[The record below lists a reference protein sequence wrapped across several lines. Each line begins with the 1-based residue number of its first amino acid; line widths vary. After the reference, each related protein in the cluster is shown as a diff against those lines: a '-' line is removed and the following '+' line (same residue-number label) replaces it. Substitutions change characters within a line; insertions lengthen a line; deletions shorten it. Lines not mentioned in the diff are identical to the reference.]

1 MGRYLVEAHLRE
13 GRPVAELAAAHGVDR
28 SWIYKL
34 LARYRA
40 EGDAG
45 LVARSRRPHRSPTRV
60 GTEIEEEIVL
70 LRKQL
75 AEEGLDAGAVTIAWH
90 LGRRHEVVPSV
101 STIWRVLNRRGFV
114 TPQPRKRPRSSYIRF
129 EADLANECWQ
139 SDMTHWHLGEGT
151 GVEIVNFIDDHS
163 RLCVA
168 SVAVE
173 VTRATDV
180 AEAFA
185 QAIAAYGTPAS
196 VLTDNGCIYTA
207 KHRNGKVVMETL
219 LESLGVTYK
228 HSSPYH
234 PQTCGKVERFHQTMK
249 RYLVR
254 QPGAADLAGLQ
265 AQIDRFVAY
274 YNTCRPHRALGPA
287 HPRRGLWR
295 QGEGPPAPS
304 QGGHALPGAAR
315 QDRQVRKGHPAP
327 RQPTAPHRCRPS
339 PRRHSGAVV
348 GCRPRR
354 PSGDRRRRAAPGT
367 QDRSE
372 QGLPA
377 ARIVLMSTMSRDI
390 CLRCLATSHGGPGR
404 IRTFE
409 G

>member
-1 MGRYLVEAHLRE
+1 MDMGRYLVEAHLRE

-274 YNTCRPHRALGPA
+274 YNTCRPHRALGRRTPAEAFGAKVKA
-287 HPRRGLWR
+287 HPPL
-295 QGEGPPAPS
+295 
-304 QGGHALPGAAR
+304 
-315 QDRQVRKGHPAP
+315 
-327 RQPTAPHRCRPS
+327 
-339 PRRHSGAVV
+339 
-348 GCRPRR
+348 
-354 PSGDRRRRAAPGT
+354 RRAATHFRVRRDKIDKSGRVTLRHDSRLLHIGVGRAHVGT
-367 QDRSE
+367 RVLLLVADLDVRVVTDE
-372 QGLPA
+372 GELLREL
-377 ARIVLMSTMSRDI
+377 RIDPSRDYQP
-390 CLRCLATSHGGPGR
+390 LGSS
-404 IRTFE
+404 
-409 G
+409 